1 MGRKI
6 NVTNNSVLF
15 KNENNVA
22 TNALYFSNDGGVE
35 ISGTMLCDV
44 SINNAINRVTFQQL
58 TDEVALQENTITSL
72 RSKLETLKSQIN
84 YPVPE
89 PEPEPEPEGPYTYK
103 VRILYNN
110 SIYGNRHLIFNGV
123 QISTGT
129 IYNSNSEITLLTP
142 FSAFSKSS

>member
-84 YPVPE
+84 YIPL
-89 PEPEPEPEGPYTYK
+89 
-103 VRILYNN
+103 R
-110 SIYGNRHLIFNGV
+110 FN
-123 QISTGT
+123 I
-129 IYNSNSEITLLTP
+129 
-142 FSAFSKSS
+142 

>member
-6 NVTNNSVLF
+6 NVTNNSILF

-58 TDEVALQENTITSL
+58 TDEVALQENTIASL
-72 RSKLETLKSQIN
+72 RNKLETLKSQVN
-84 YPVPE
+84 YPSPE
-89 PEPEPEPEGPYTYK
+89 KQGWQVLHFDEMCAW
-103 VRILYNN
+103 VR
-110 SIYGNRHLIFNGV
+110 V
-123 QISTGT
+123 
-129 IYNSNSEITLLTP
+129 
-142 FSAFSKSS
+142 

>member
-72 RSKLETLKSQIN
+72 RSKLETLKSQVN

-89 PEPEPEPEGPYTYK
+89 PEPYRETIN
-103 VRILYNN
+103 VRISINRASWFGGISNPIYFRIINVKDANN
-110 SIYGNRHLIFNGV
+110 NP
-123 QISTGT
+123 ISR
-129 IYNSNSEITLLTP
+129 
-142 FSAFSKSS
+142 